1 MCGIFGGV
9 NVTLEESSDAINA
22 IKRGEDGITV
32 KKINNDII
40 FAARRHLVKKSG
52 KENNNNQSDQP
63 YFSNDKNSIYN
74 LEKLNNIMKYSPFSS
89 VDNMNN
95 EMIIHETLNVYHK
108 LIEY

>member
-52 KENNNNQSDQP
+52 KENNDNQSDQP
-63 YFSNDKNSIYN
+63 YFSNDKKIALLFNGEFFNFQKYKDI
-74 LEKLNNIMKYSPFSS
+74 LEKK
-89 VDNMNN
+89 
-95 EMIIHETLNVYHK
+95 NVSF
-108 LIEY
+108 